1 MEKFEQSKQER
12 RESAKEFHFQEIME
26 IEPAMISL
34 VSQLKKK
41 IEKGEYDTLI
51 SDDVGGRIPTLILR
65 KIIKE
70 LNPDQKLETYFIASG
85 KTYFPALADKE
96 KYRQLQ
102 EHLKKA
108 TAKTKKALIVTQF
121 IFTGETLIK
130 LAHALKKVGVEN
142 FDIAAVDARSH
153 FKLESILRD
162 MLGDNN
168 LYIGSE
174 AWHHLHEEHEKLG
187 GVRKTK
193 DYSPFP
199 RRMDVIAKEGR
210 EFSLEEWKEIFGIKK
225 GDSSKVIMEKSRDS
239 KKKEEFEQRKY
250 APLTPEE
257 KEEIQRNINFAREDV
272 ALLANKVVAQVWGE
286 RKKN

>member
-96 KYRQLQ
+96 KYRHVIDFKKQARVEKAVTEYIQNQLSFVAFQ
-102 EHLKKA
+102 ELPP
-108 TAKTKKALIVTQF
+108 
-121 IFTGETLIK
+121 
-130 LAHALKKVGVEN
+130 
-142 FDIAAVDARSH
+142 
-153 FKLESILRD
+153 
-162 MLGDNN
+162 
-168 LYIGSE
+168 LY
-174 AWHHLHEEHEKLG
+174 K
-187 GVRKTK
+187 
-193 DYSPFP
+193 SP
-199 RRMDVIAKEGR
+199 
-210 EFSLEEWKEIFGIKK
+210 SL
-225 GDSSKVIMEKSRDS
+225 
-239 KKKEEFEQRKY
+239 
-250 APLTPEE
+250 
-257 KEEIQRNINFAREDV
+257 
-272 ALLANKVVAQVWGE
+272 
-286 RKKN
+286 